1 MRYLCD
7 MDESRLSALRAELN
21 KIHKWPSKY
30 MFKFIVPSFEERVTA
45 VKLIFGES
53 AHFEMKWSANGKYT
67 SITVNAMM
75 LSVDEIFEKYDEAA
89 KIEGIISL

>member
-1 MRYLCD
+1 
-7 MDESRLSALRAELN
+7 
-21 KIHKWPSKY
+21 

-53 AHFEMKWSANGKYT
+53 AHFEMKWSTNGRYT
-67 SITVNAMM
+67 AITVQAMM
-75 LSVDEIFEKYDEAA
+75 MNVDEIFEKYEEAA

>member
-1 MRYLCD
+1 

-21 KIHKWPSKY
+21 KIHKWPSQY

-67 SITVNAMM
+67 AITVHAMM
-75 LSVDEIFEKYDEAA
+75 MNVDEIFEKYEEAA

>member
-1 MRYLCD
+1 
-7 MDESRLSALRAELN
+7 
-21 KIHKWPSKY
+21 
-30 MFKFIVPSFEERVTA
+30 

-67 SITVNAMM
+67 SITVHAMM
-75 LSVDEIFEKYDEAA
+75 MSVDEIFEKYEEAA